1 MAAISL
7 SRAMSTWPGSTICTT
22 LLGSRTILLLASS
35 RHSPAAFITCETLG
49 EAGKNLV
56 VEKSTPLGFVHAEAA
71 ADIAAEHQLGDLGR
85 PLTTQAIHQLRVG
98 AGAKRKNESQ
108 RRNRAPWSPPPQAGE
123 GADRACRSRRLH
135 FVEICVTR

>member
-7 SRAMSTWPGSTICTT
+7 SRAMSTWPGSTICTS

-35 RHSPAAFITCETLG
+35 RHSPAAFIT
-49 EAGKNLV
+49 V
-56 VEKSTPLGFVHAEAA
+56 RPLGKRERISLSRNRLHSASFTPRAA